1 VRCGTGNESVGAPAP
16 LLWDDT
22 KFPMKQIPQC
32 GKKSVQALADAGLR
46 SLDEVG
52 RVTWASWTVRWISD

>member
-1 VRCGTGNESVGAPAP
+1 
-16 LLWDDT
+16 
-22 KFPMKQIPQC
+22 MKQIPQC